1 MKIIIFTFL
10 IITMNFTYS
19 EILKEKEDENF
30 KKFLP
35 YINQLNEIKNQSDF
49 NDKILCKGD
58 FFSFDMNNQ
67 SLNFLGEA
75 SLLEKNIFRASKK
88 DW

>member
-19 EILKEKEDENF
+19 EIPKEDKNF

-58 FFSFDMNNQ
+58 FFSFDVNNQ
-67 SLNFLGEA
+67 TLNFLGEA
-75 SLLEKNIFRASKK
+75 
-88 DW
+88 